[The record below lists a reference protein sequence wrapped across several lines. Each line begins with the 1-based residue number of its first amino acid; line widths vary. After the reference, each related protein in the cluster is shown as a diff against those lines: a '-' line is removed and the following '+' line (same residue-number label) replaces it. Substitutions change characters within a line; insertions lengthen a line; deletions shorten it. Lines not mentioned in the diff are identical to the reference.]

1 MNVLYF
7 LTPKSEIY
15 YLDNDSTLRQALE
28 KMDYHKFTVIPL
40 IDQAGRYVSTISEG
54 DILRVI
60 KNCCSFNLSMAESIR
75 LSDIERYRPYRCL
88 KVTASM
94 KEIIELLMNQN
105 FVPLV
110 DDRDI
115 FIGIVKR
122 KNVIEYYYRQL
133 LKAKEEK
140 QYDKNL

>member
-40 IDQAGRYVSTISEG
+40 IDQDGRYVSTISEG

-60 KNCCSFNLSMAESIR
+60 KNRCSFNLSMAESIR

-88 KVTASM
+88 KVT
-94 KEIIELLMNQN
+94 ELRSVGRRSGY
-105 FVPLV
+105 FYR
-110 DDRDI
+110 DCEKKKCDRI
-115 FIGIVKR
+115 LLSA
-122 KNVIEYYYRQL
+122 VIESERR
-133 LKAKEEK
+133 KTI
-140 QYDKNL
+140 